1 MTLMADTR
9 PVVSIVDDDFAVRRA
24 LSRLVRLAG
33 YAVESFASA
42 REFLASA
49 PRGRTACLVLDIHL
63 DTGGMSG
70 FDLHERL
77 VADGVTIPTI
87 FITAHGD
94 GRTRERVKQ
103 SGVAGFLS
111 KPFGDQALLDL
122 IRTETCPA

>member
-1 MTLMADTR
+1 MTLMAGTQ
-9 PVVSIVDDDFAVRRA
+9 PVISIVDDDLSIRRA

-49 PRGRTACLVLDIHL
+49 PRGRPACLVLDIHL
-63 DTGGMSG
+63 NKGEMSG
-70 FDLHERL
+70 FELQQRL

-94 GRTRERVKQ
+94 ARTRERVKQ

-111 KPFGDQALLDL
+111 KPFGDEALLDS
-122 IRTETCPA
+122 IRRATCPA

>member
-1 MTLMADTR
+1 MADTR
-9 PVVSIVDDDFAVRRA
+9 PLISIVDDDLSVRRA

-49 PRGRTACLVLDIHL
+49 PRGRTACLVLDIQL
-63 DTGGMSG
+63 DSGGMDG
-70 FDLHERL
+70 FDLQERL

-94 GRTRERVKQ
+94 ARTRERVKQ

-122 IRTETCPA
+122 IRRETCPA

>member
-1 MTLMADTR
+1 MADAQ
-9 PVVSIVDDDFAVRRA
+9 PMISIVDDDLSVRRA

-33 YAVESFASA
+33 FAVESFASA
-42 REFLASA
+42 REFLESA
-49 PRGRTACLVLDIHL
+49 PRGRTACLVLDIQL
-63 DTGGMSG
+63 DNGGMSG
-70 FDLHERL
+70 FDLQERL

-122 IRTETCPA
+122 LRRETCPA

>member
-1 MTLMADTR
+1 MTLMADTQS
-9 PVVSIVDDDFAVRRA
+9 VISIVDDDLSVRRA

-42 REFLASA
+42 PEFLASA
-49 PRGRTACLVLDIHL
+49 QRGRPACLILDIQL
-63 DTGGMSG
+63 ERGGMSG
-70 FDLHERL
+70 FDLQERL

-94 GRTRERVKQ
+94 AHTRERVKQ

-122 IRTETCPA
+122 IRRVTCPA

>member
-1 MTLMADTR
+1 MADTQ
-9 PVVSIVDDDFAVRRA
+9 PVISIVDDDPSVRRA

-49 PRGRTACLVLDIHL
+49 PRGRTACLVLDIYL
-63 DTGGMSG
+63 NGGMSG
-70 FDLHERL
+70 FDLQEQL

-94 GRTRERVKQ
+94 ARTHERVKR
-103 SGVAGFLS
+103 SDVAGFLL
-111 KPFGDQALLDL
+111 KPFGDQVLLDL
-122 IRTETCPA
+122 IQRATCPA